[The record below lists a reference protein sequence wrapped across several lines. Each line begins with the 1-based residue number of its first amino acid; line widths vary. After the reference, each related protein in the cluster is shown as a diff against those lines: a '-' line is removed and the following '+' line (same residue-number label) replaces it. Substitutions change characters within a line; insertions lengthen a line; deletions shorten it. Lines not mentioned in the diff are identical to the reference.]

1 MWVRIPPPLVGR
13 YMEEIAKA
21 RMFDVRPENYRG
33 NLFMLIGAA
42 AQALRQNGQPE
53 LAIEMSEKASKAPTF
68 ELGLAA
74 IQEYVSFT

>member
-1 MWVRIPPPLVGR
+1 MEVF
-13 YMEEIAKA
+13 MEEIAKA
-21 RMFDVRPENYRG
+21 RMFSVRPEDYRG

-42 AQALRQNGQPE
+42 AEALKQNGQPE
-53 LAIEMSEKASKAPTF
+53 LAVEMSEKALKAPTF